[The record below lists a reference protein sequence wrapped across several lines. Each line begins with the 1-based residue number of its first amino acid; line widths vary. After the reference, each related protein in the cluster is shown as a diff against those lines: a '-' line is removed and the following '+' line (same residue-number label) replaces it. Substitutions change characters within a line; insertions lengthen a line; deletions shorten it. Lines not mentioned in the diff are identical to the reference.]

1 MAARLIGNNAAQPHE
16 VRMSTKRTEERL
28 DEMRRRID
36 VLEARVQAAGVTAK
50 DSIKREID
58 ALRQEASA
66 RATARKGQDAE
77 ASETPAH
84 GDPTKDKY
92 LHLETRIGALEYEVA
107 TEIARGPRDDHSREG
122 G

>member
-1 MAARLIGNNAAQPHE
+1 
-16 VRMSTKRTEERL
+16 MSTKRTEERL

-36 VLEARVQAAGVTAK
+36 VLEARAQAAGVTAK

-66 RATARKGQDAE
+66 RAAAREAQDAE
-77 ASETPAH
+77 ASETPARA
-84 GDPTKDKY
+84 DPTKDKY
-92 LHLETRIGALEYEVA
+92 LYLETRLGALEYEIA
-107 TEIARGPRDDHSREG
+107 AEIARGPRDDRSREG